1 MFLHVTLVLPCGKKC
16 FWLQQSSLMPTT
28 GWPNKRDCFNWLEDS
43 SKYSAS
49 VLQTNVAKNTS
60 SIAGR
65 GIKSQMLYISRQ
77 SCLLGYGDH
86 YIPCFLIIPPCI
98 GLRWCPNAVIIFLI
112 YLSIH
117 TYVFPLSS
125 IQTKTN
131 DSTNSGTSRQ
141 GCLPLR
147 HYCMMLLLVLLGFD
161 IPSSDYLAKRLT
173 HLLVKPTEWVT
184 RVLQLIET
192 ITYAWSVNAFL
203 QSVLFKPKT
212 FLQCGST
219 RETCRKHC

>member
-1 MFLHVTLVLPCGKKC
+1 
-16 FWLQQSSLMPTT
+16 MPTA
-28 GWPNKRDCFNWLEDS
+28 GWPNKRDYFNRLEDS
-43 SKYSAS
+43 SNYSAS
-49 VLQTNVAKNTS
+49 VLHTNVAKNKI

-65 GIKSQMLYISRQ
+65 GIKSRMLYVSRK

-98 GLRWCPNAVIIFLI
+98 GLRWCPDAVIIFLI

-161 IPSSDYLAKRLT
+161 IPSSDYLARWLT
-173 HLLVKPTEWVT
+173 HLLVKPTEWVLESSNWLKQSLMLGQSALCS
-184 RVLQLIET
+184 RALCLKQKC
-192 ITYAWSVNAFL
+192 FL
-203 QSVLFKPKT
+203 PY
-212 FLQCGST
+212 GST